1 MRERPPEM
9 INADYESPEVQRM
22 IQEARE
28 AMTEELFE
36 EAIRTRANVEPDDLA
51 TLLDLLALGIT
62 NGAWRNSCV
71 ENWHADGRLSDGD
84 MMRINS
90 HTTDGIRRRLIGW
103 TTEYGITSA
112 EASALAQVDAED
124 AGVLAARLFRWLTN
138 PRRKL
143 PTGITLGELART
155 GEDLAE
161 YQDHA
166 DRTLG
171 GFVGLMEDKGVRF
184 GLLRTAS
191 HGALSCAR
199 WWAHP
204 AWPALVEHFASALD
218 EPTHSHW
225 GPDGQWRTKLGVE
238 PVSMQDRH
246 VLRATLLAAPWKL
259 DGDAAEWITNAGIG
273 YMSPAVTPPSA
284 PTSN

>member
-1 MRERPPEM
+1 M

-22 IQEARE
+22 IQEAQE

-36 EAIRTRANVEPDDLA
+36 EAIRTRANVEPDDLT

-90 HTTDGIRRRLIGW
+90 HTTDGIRRRLTGW

-124 AGVLAARLFRWLTN
+124 AGVLATRLFRWLTN

-204 AWPALVEHFASALD
+204 AWLDLVERFVSALD

-238 PVSMQDRH
+238 PVSVQDRH
-246 VLRATLLAAPWKL
+246 TLRATLLAAPWKL

-273 YMSPAVTPPSA
+273 YMSPTITPPSA